1 MASKEKPAEQPMAS
15 CRSSFT
21 SFVRDLLLGMIIAAF
36 VLVYGTFGMSKHH
49 HQHGGA
55 ASNEDDY
62 HYVASLSSSTHIK
75 PAFRS
80 LLKFVGDG
88 CLGLAVATSVLAYGA
103 FSKLVGSMTVV
114 VNGTDYS
121 CVSSSKRSTSQ
132 EIRRTSSHHQTP
144 TKHQHTMGRPNKGVP
159 CQCSRRF
166 PQHVLSCTKSV
177 CMRAG
182 CVPLRAGERLLLR
195 NKETLSRCQTPDQNS
210 CSSSWSST
218 LTPIIEERDQHQ
230 HQPHQHQAEKMLYRR
245 LNLPASL
252 RFAGAER
259 PQVGK
264 SVLLRP
270 FVFVA
275 PVVKRY

>member
-114 VNGTDYS
+114 VNGTATPVY
-121 CVSSSKRSTSQ
+121 
-132 EIRRTSSHHQTP
+132 HHQKDPRHKKSEEHLRIIKRQPNINTP
-144 TKHQHTMGRPNKGVP
+144 WGDPTRACLANAPDDSLNMSCRAPNP
-159 CQCSRRF
+159 
-166 PQHVLSCTKSV
+166 
-177 CMRAG
+177 
-182 CVPLRAGERLLLR
+182 
-195 NKETLSRCQTPDQNS
+195 
-210 CSSSWSST
+210 
-218 LTPIIEERDQHQ
+218 
-230 HQPHQHQAEKMLYRR
+230 
-245 LNLPASL
+245 
-252 RFAGAER
+252 FA
-259 PQVGK
+259 
-264 SVLLRP
+264 
-270 FVFVA
+270 
-275 PVVKRY
+275 